1 MFLHRLLINNCPK
14 SPAFLPLLALV
25 ILVAKPATVV
35 SNVFVPSGVSAG
47 NDPQPAGCFAKNGA
61 GERKDPLWGAIVKD
75 APAWLEMPNDPHQLY
90 SEYKFAG
97 LAGRLIAYKVVD
109 ASDCPANGFL
119 PNGAANEC
127 GLLRALPAVFE
138 WQNRFNAAILAT
150 SQETGV
156 PPILLKNL
164 FAWESQFWPR
174 TVFVHTYEYGLGHI
188 TEMGA
193 DSALRWNAP
202 FYDDICA
209 DSFSADTC
217 KKPYAGQPANIRAA
231 LMGVAIQQVNADC
244 ANCPNGLDLTLAES
258 SIPVFAQTVL
268 ANASLVKQYVSGLT
282 GRPAAELV
290 EYEDL
295 WKFTLA
301 SYNAGPGCFTI
312 ALSRTLNARLP
323 LDWKNLSTQLD
334 PGCQGAINYVNFIS
348 QSDYY
353 GNP

>member
-1 MFLHRLLINNCPK
+1 MLSSVEASVAFVRTAGQAG
-14 SPAFLPLLALV
+14 AFLRSTYSAGW
-25 ILVAKPATVV
+25 KPAW
-35 SNVFVPSGVSAG
+35 PEMR
-47 NDPQPAGCFAKNGA
+47 NDPKQF
-61 GERKDPLWGAIVKD
+61 
-75 APAWLEMPNDPHQLY
+75 Y
-90 SEYKFAG
+90 SEYKFVG

-119 PNGAANEC
+119 SNGAANEC

-164 FAWESQFWPR
+164 FAWESQFWPK

-209 DSFSADTC
+209 GSFSMETC
-217 KKPYAGQPANIRAA
+217 KKPYTGQPANIRAA

-244 ANCPNGLDLTLAES
+244 ANCLYGLDLTLAER

-282 GRPAAELV
+282 GRPAADSV
-290 EYEDL
+290 DYEDL

-312 ALSRTLNARLP
+312 AFSRTFSARLP

-348 QSDYY
+348 
-353 GNP
+353 